1 MGSRLR
7 GNDVLRVRYN
17 RFNRFFE
24 RTTMTTALPRDLSC
38 PRIAPRKDGSL
49 SLSRIV
55 AGMWRM
61 TEWDMT
67 VEARIAFI
75 EQCIALGVT
84 SFDHADIYG
93 NYGVEGL
100 FGDALRAQPSLR
112 DRIELVSKCGIK
124 LLSSKRPDHTIQHYD
139 TTREHI
145 VASAEESLR
154 QLHTDRLDLLLIHRP
169 DPLMDFDE
177 IAEAFTQ
184 LKRAGKVLHFGVSNF
199 SRHQFESLDRRI
211 ALATNQVEFS
221 PLHVAPMFDET
232 FDGLQDRGVAPM
244 IWSPLAGGRL
254 FSAHDAN
261 AETLRLVIKDIADRL
276 HQPFASVVFAWIM
289 QLPSRPIPLTGS
301 GRIEAIGVAV
311 AGTTFRLPRADW
323 FAILR
328 AARGHE
334 VA

>member
-1 MGSRLR
+1 
-7 GNDVLRVRYN
+7 
-17 RFNRFFE
+17 
-24 RTTMTTALPRDLSC
+24 MTLALPADLTC
-38 PRIAPRKDGSL
+38 PRIATRKDGGL
-49 SLSRIV
+49 ALSRIV

-61 TEWDMT
+61 VEWDMT
-67 VEARIAFI
+67 VEQRVAFI

-93 NYGVEGL
+93 NYGVEGV
-100 FGDALRAQPSLR
+100 FGAALRAQPGLR
-112 DRIELVSKCGIK
+112 ERIQLVSKCGIK
-124 LLSSKRPDHTIQHYD
+124 LLSDQRPAHTIQHYD
-139 TTREHI
+139 TSRAHI

-184 LKRAGKVLHFGVSNF
+184 LKQAGKVLHFGVSNF
-199 SRHQFESLDRRI
+199 SRHQFEALNRRI

-221 PLHVAPMFDET
+221 PLHVAPLFDET
-232 FDGLQDRGVAPM
+232 FDGLQDLGVAPM

-254 FSAHDAN
+254 FSANDAR
-261 AETLRLVIKDIADRL
+261 AEQLRRVIKDIADRL
-276 HQPFASVVFAWIM
+276 QQPFASVVFAWIM

-301 GRIEAIGVAV
+301 GRIEAIAVAV
-311 AGTTFRLPRADW
+311 AGTTFQLARSDW
-323 FAILR
+323 FEILR

>member
-1 MGSRLR
+1 
-7 GNDVLRVRYN
+7 
-17 RFNRFFE
+17 
-24 RTTMTTALPRDLSC
+24 MTHALPRDLHC
-38 PRIAPRKDGSL
+38 PRITTRANGL
-49 SLSRIV
+49 ELSRIV

-61 TEWDMT
+61 VEWNMT
-67 VEARIAFI
+67 VEQRIALI
-75 EQCIALGVT
+75 EQCVAMGVT

-100 FGDALRAQPSLR
+100 FGEALRAQPSLR
-112 DRIELVSKCGIK
+112 DRIQLVSKCGIK
-124 LLSSKRPDHTIQHYD
+124 LLSNKRPEHTIQHYD
-139 TTREHI
+139 TTAGHI

-177 IAEAFTQ
+177 IAEAFTR
-184 LKRAGKVLHFGVSNF
+184 LKQAGKVRHVGVSNF
-199 SRHQFESLDRRI
+199 SRHQFEALNRRVE
-211 ALATNQVEFS
+211 LATNQVEFS

-232 FDGLQDRGVAPM
+232 FDGLQDLGIAPM

-254 FSAHDAN
+254 FTSNEAN
-261 AETLRLVIKDIADRL
+261 AENLRLVVKEIADRL
-276 HQPFASVVFAWIM
+276 RQPFASVIFAWIM
-289 QLPSRPIPLTGS
+289 QLPSHPIPLTGS
-301 GRIEAIGVAV
+301 GRVEAIAVAV
-311 AGTTFRLPRADW
+311 AGTSFKLSRADW

>member
-1 MGSRLR
+1 
-7 GNDVLRVRYN
+7 
-17 RFNRFFE
+17 
-24 RTTMTTALPRDLSC
+24 MTHALPRDLHC
-38 PRIAPRKDGSL
+38 PRITTRANGPE
-49 SLSRIV
+49 LSRVV

-61 TEWDMT
+61 VEWNMT
-67 VEARIAFI
+67 VEQRVALI
-75 EQCIALGVT
+75 EQCIAMGVT

-100 FGDALRAQPSLR
+100 FGEALRAQPSLR
-112 DRIELVSKCGIK
+112 ERIQLVSKCGIK
-124 LLSSKRPDHTIQHYD
+124 LLSNKRPAHTIQHYD
-139 TTREHI
+139 TTAAHI

-177 IAEAFTQ
+177 IADAFTR
-184 LKRAGKVLHFGVSNF
+184 LKQAGKVLHVGVSNF
-199 SRHQFESLDRRI
+199 SRHQFEALNRRVE
-211 ALATNQVEFS
+211 LATNQVEFS

-232 FDGLQDRGVAPM
+232 FDGLQDVGVAPM

-254 FSAHDAN
+254 FTSNDAN
-261 AETLRLVIKDIADRL
+261 AENLRLVVKEIADRL
-276 HQPFASVVFAWIM
+276 HQPFASVIFAWIM

-301 GRIEAIGVAV
+301 GRIEAISVAV
-311 AGTTFRLPRADW
+311 AGASIKLSRTDW

>member
-1 MGSRLR
+1 MSP
-7 GNDVLRVRYN
+7 
-17 RFNRFFE
+17 
-24 RTTMTTALPRDLSC
+24 ALPRDLSC
-38 PRIAPRKDGSL
+38 PRIATRKTGGL
-49 SLSRIV
+49 ELSRIV
-55 AGMWRM
+55 AGMWRLV
-61 TEWDMT
+61 EWDMT
-67 VEARIAFI
+67 VDQRIAFI

-100 FGDALRAQPSLR
+100 FGEALRARPSLR
-112 DRIELVSKCGIK
+112 DRMQLISKCGIR
-124 LLSSKRPDHTIQHYD
+124 LLSNKRPQHTIQHYD
-139 TTREHI
+139 TSAAHI
-145 VASAEESLR
+145 IGSAEESLR

-177 IAEAFTQ
+177 IAAAFTR
-184 LKRAGKVLHFGVSNF
+184 LKQDGKVLHFGVSNF
-199 SRHQFESLDRRI
+199 SRHQFESLNRRI
-211 ALATNQVEFS
+211 ELATNQVEFS
-221 PLHVAPMFDET
+221 PLRVAPMFDET
-232 FDGLQDRGVAPM
+232 FDGLQDLGIAPM

-254 FSAHDAN
+254 FTSNDAN
-261 AETLRLVIKDIADRL
+261 AENLRLVIKDIADRL

-301 GRIEAIGVAV
+301 GRAEAIAVAV
-311 AGTTFRLPRADW
+311 AGTTFQLSRADW

>member
-1 MGSRLR
+1 
-7 GNDVLRVRYN
+7 
-17 RFNRFFE
+17 
-24 RTTMTTALPRDLSC
+24 MTHALPRDLHC
-38 PRIAPRKDGSL
+38 PRIATRANGPE
-49 SLSRIV
+49 LSRVV

-61 TEWDMT
+61 VEWNMT
-67 VEARIAFI
+67 VEQRVTLI
-75 EQCIALGVT
+75 EQCIAMGVT

-100 FGDALRAQPSLR
+100 FGEALRAQPSLR
-112 DRIELVSKCGIK
+112 ERIQLVSKCGIK
-124 LLSSKRPDHTIQHYD
+124 LLSNKRPGHTIQHYD
-139 TTREHI
+139 TTAAHI

-177 IAEAFTQ
+177 IADAFTR
-184 LKRAGKVLHFGVSNF
+184 LKGAGKVLHVGVSNF
-199 SRHQFESLDRRI
+199 SRHQFEALNRRVE
-211 ALATNQVEFS
+211 LATNQVEFS

-232 FDGLQDRGVAPM
+232 FDGLQDVGVAPM

-254 FSAHDAN
+254 FTSNDAN
-261 AETLRLVIKDIADRL
+261 AENLRLVIKEIADRL
-276 HQPFASVVFAWIM
+276 HQPFASVIFAWIM

-301 GRIEAIGVAV
+301 GRIEAISVAV
-311 AGTTFRLPRADW
+311 AGASFKLSRTDW